1 MRKRNQRPTILL
13 SIMGCLSLLC
23 VMGTVTPVQA
33 TSFTAFMN
41 SSQEIA
47 PAGLTNSPLTGLAQ
61 LQLRQISGTYALSFM
76 ITVDS
81 GFDFQGFGTPNPMGG
96 ELVSALHFHN
106 QDRGS
111 NGPVVFGIFG
121 PSSDLDGDT
130 MTQVNTNGTTTV
142 TGEWDQTEGNGG
154 ATLTDFLPSL
164 LNAQPGQD
172 VPLYL
177 NLHTANDPSGVIR
190 GQLAAVPE
198 PGTLLLFG
206 SGLLGLLGYHR
217 YQRKGVQ

>member
-1 MRKRNQRPTILL
+1 M
-13 SIMGCLSLLC
+13 MGCLSL
-23 VMGTVTPVQA
+23 MYFMATVTPVQA
-33 TSFTAFMN
+33 VSFTTFMD

-47 PAGLTNSPLTGLAQ
+47 PAGSTNSPLTGSAQ
-61 LQLRQISGTYALSFM
+61 LQLRQSSGNVSLSFM

-81 GFDFQGFGTPNPMGG
+81 GFDFQNFGTPNPRGG

-106 QDRGS
+106 EDRGS
-111 NGPVVFGIFG
+111 NGAVVFGIFG

-130 MTQVNTNGTTTV
+130 SASVNANGTTTV

-154 ATLTDFLPSL
+154 ATLTDFLPALSS
-164 LNAQPGQD
+164 AQPGQE

-177 NLHTANDPSGVIR
+177 NLHTENDPSGAIR

-198 PGTLLLFG
+198 PGTLLLLG
-206 SGLLGLLGYHR
+206 SGLFGLLGYHR
-217 YQRKGVQ
+217 YRGTGLK